1 MMSQVRMVE
10 VVVVVVMASD
20 QLSLSVVAQLR
31 TNTGAGQRTCLHS

>member
-1 MMSQVRMVE
+1 MVE